1 MTLIELVICINIIIL
16 ITFLS
21 YPKNIIEKYQLCSF
35 SKQLCSDLRYVK
47 SKNML
52 GASDVYLQI
61 KNENNNIYYTVNEN
75 KKDIKTVNLS
85 KNITLKTNQNKFKF
99 NQNGSIGKG
108 ATIHIILNDLT
119 KEITV
124 TPTGGRVLLKEGKY
138 E

>member
-21 YPKNIIEKYQLCSF
+21 YPKNIIEKYQLYSF

-52 GASDVYLQI
+52 GVSNVYLQI
-61 KNENNNIYYTVNEN
+61 KNENNNTYYTVNEN

-108 ATIHIILNDLT
+108 VTIYLILNDLT

>member
-1 MTLIELVICINIIIL
+1 
-16 ITFLS
+16 
-21 YPKNIIEKYQLCSF
+21 
-35 SKQLCSDLRYVK
+35 
-47 SKNML
+47 ML
-52 GASDVYLQI
+52 GASNVYLQI
-61 KNENNNIYYTVNEN
+61 KNENNNTYYTVNEN

-108 ATIHIILNDLT
+108 VTIYLILNDLT

>member
-21 YPKNIIEKYQLCSF
+21 YPKNIIEKYQLYSF

-52 GASDVYLQI
+52 GASNVHLQI
-61 KNENNNIYYTVNEN
+61 KNENNNTYYTVNEN

-108 ATIHIILNDLT
+108 VTIYLILNDLT

>member
-21 YPKNIIEKYQLCSF
+21 YPKNIIEKYQLYSF

-52 GASDVYLQI
+52 GASNVYLQI
-61 KNENNNIYYTVNEN
+61 KNENNNTYYTVNEN

-108 ATIHIILNDLT
+108 VTIYLILNDLT